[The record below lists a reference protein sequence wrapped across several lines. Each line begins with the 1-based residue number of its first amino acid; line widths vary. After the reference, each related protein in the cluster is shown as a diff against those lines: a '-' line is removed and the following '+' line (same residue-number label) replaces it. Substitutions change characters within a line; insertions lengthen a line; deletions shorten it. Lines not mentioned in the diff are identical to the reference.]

1 MKLQPIINPHA
12 KVGQVLK
19 KTKAQEHDEFI
30 MQTKTQVLEK
40 YGKKSGNRF
49 AQHKKNMTGSKTNL
63 GQGEDDKFLQ
73 DKVDCKSQCIKLMQ
87 EGYLNAFVDF
97 FYIAND
103 EGIETPSA
111 IEPNQRLKDD

>member
-1 MKLQPIINPHA
+1 M
-12 KVGQVLK
+12 K
-19 KTKAQEHDEFI
+19 KTKAQERDEFLL
-30 MQTKTQVLEK
+30 QTKTQVLEK

-49 AQHKKNMTGSKTNL
+49 SQHKKNMTGSKTNL
-63 GQGEDDKFLQ
+63 GATDDDKFLQ

-103 EGIETPSA
+103 DGVDTPSE
-111 IEPNQRLKDD
+111 IVPNPRLKDD